1 MTTDTGVPDGRTFTS
16 TLLLI
21 VGPVGAALGWMA
33 FNEVGAATVVAG
45 WVATVLGFLLSPT
58 WLRGVFAVLGLL
70 VGWWPWVLGPLFGW

>member
-1 MTTDTGVPDGRTFTS
+1 MTTDTGVPDGRSFTS

-21 VGPVGAALGWMA
+21 VGSVGAALEWMA

-45 WVATVLGFLLSPT
+45 WVATVVRFLLRPT

-70 VGWWPWVLGPLFGW
+70 VGWWPWVLGPLFCW